1 MKCLKNNTIF
11 LYIDKALP
19 GKEMKKIDTHLSEC
33 PQCRAHLEKMENN
46 LQRVMQEMD
55 RLEPEPGHVPAAD
68 FIPPQ
73 KPLKGKT
80 VKPFRFP
87 NPFESLGMSFI
98 LKPAAVAMTVV
109 IVFLLLVAI
118 RFSGPGNGDPIPS
131 AVEGQFSIQ
140 SIKMEDQPAQTFIVK
155 EQETKTTMVWVEKT

>member
-1 MKCLKNNTIF
+1 MKCLKNNRII
-11 LYIDKALP
+11 LYIDKALSE
-19 GKEMKKIDTHLSEC
+19 KEMNKIETHLAEC
-33 PQCRAHLEKMENN
+33 PKCRVHLEKMTHN

-55 RLEPEPGHVPAAD
+55 RLEPGHLPAAD
-68 FIPPQ
+68 FIPPR
-73 KPLKGKT
+73 KT

-98 LKPAAVAMTVV
+98 LKPAAVAMTIV
-109 IVFLLLVAI
+109 IVFLLAVVI
-118 RFSGPGNGDPIPS
+118 QFSGPGNGDPVPS

-155 EQETKTTMVWVEKT
+155 EQETKTTLVWVEKT